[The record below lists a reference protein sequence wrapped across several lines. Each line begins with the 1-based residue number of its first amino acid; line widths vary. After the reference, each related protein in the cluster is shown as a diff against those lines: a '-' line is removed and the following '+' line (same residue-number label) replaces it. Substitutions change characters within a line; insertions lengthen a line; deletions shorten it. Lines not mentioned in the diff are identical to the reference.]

1 MQSIRLFI
9 HCYPPKI
16 IIKSMDYCAV
26 MGAIGGLYFSPDKSR
41 AANALFGAVVGAG
54 YAYFAPITVPASIC
68 GFGYIYYK
76 K

>member
-1 MQSIRLFI
+1 
-9 HCYPPKI
+9 
-16 IIKSMDYCAV
+16 MDYCAV